1 MLGYLTGEFT
11 TRSRFGSVPSIFAMD
26 NVRCKG
32 DESTLLDCPH
42 LTKDDCGG
50 HEGAGAICSNS
61 GDIGRFFLTGP
72 PDKNANIGPNL
83 AVFSFDFH

>member
-1 MLGYLTGEFT
+1 
-11 TRSRFGSVPSIFAMD
+11 MD

-42 LTKDDCGG
+42 LTKDNCGG